1 MARKGAASIFA
12 TALLLGVFAN
22 IAPRVVESI
31 GVSYGMSG
39 DNLPPASTVVGMYK
53 SNGIP
58 LMRIYA
64 PDQAA
69 LQAVGG
75 TGIRV
80 VVGAPNEVLSSL
92 AASPAAAASWVRNN
106 IQAYYPSVTF
116 RCVCVGNE
124 VAGAAAADLVPAM
137 ESVRAALAAA
147 GLDGVIKVTTS
158 VSQAILGEY
167 KAPSAADFTDEA
179 QGFMGPVLGF
189 LARTGAPLMASVY
202 PYFTY
207 ATNPSAMDL
216 AYALFTA
223 QGTVLQD
230 GDFGYQ
236 NLFDATVD
244 SFYVAMERHGGAGVT
259 LVVSESGWPSAGGVA
274 ASPENAATY
283 NQNLINHVGK
293 GTPRH
298 PGAIETILFSMFN
311 ENLKESGV
319 EQNWGLFYPNTNRV
333 YPISFN

>member
-1 MARKGAASIFA
+1 
-12 TALLLGVFAN
+12 VD
-22 IAPRVVESI
+22 SI

-39 DNLPPASTVVGMYK
+39 DNLPPPSTVVDMYK
-53 SNGIP
+53 STGITA
-58 LMRIYA
+58 MRLYA

-75 TGIRV
+75 GTGIGV
-80 VVGAPNEVLSSL
+80 VVGAPNDVLANL

-106 IQAYYPSVTF
+106 IQAYPKVSF

-124 VAGAAAADLVPAM
+124 VDGSATRNLVPAM
-137 ESVRAALAAA
+137 ENVRAALTAA
-147 GLDGVIKVTTS
+147 GLDGIRVTTS
-158 VSQAILGEY
+158 VSQAILGGY
-167 KAPSAADFTDEA
+167 KPPSEAEFTSEA
-179 QGFMGPVLGF
+179 QGFMGPVLQF

-216 AYALFTA
+216 SYALFTA
-223 QGTVLQD
+223 PGKVLQD
-230 GDFGYQ
+230 GDYGYQ

-244 SFYVAMERHGGAGVT
+244 SFYVAMGNHSGSGVP
-259 LVVSESGWPSAGGVA
+259 LVVGESGWPSAGGVA
-274 ASPENAATY
+274 ASSENAATY
-283 NQNLINHVGK
+283 NQNLINHVGQ

-298 PGAIETILFSMFN
+298 PGAIETYLFSMFN

-319 EQNWGLFYPNTNRV
+319 EQNWGFFYPNMKQV

>member
-1 MARKGAASIFA
+1 M
-12 TALLLGVFAN
+12 
-22 IAPRVVESI
+22 
-31 GVSYGMSG
+31 SYGMSG
-39 DNLPPASTVVGMYK
+39 DNLPPASTVVAMYK
-53 SNGIP
+53 ANGIP

-80 VVGAPNEVLSSL
+80 VVGAPNDVLSSL

-106 IQAYYPSVTF
+106 IQAYPDVTF

-124 VAGAAAADLVPAM
+124 VEGGAAQDLVPAM
-137 ESVRAALAAA
+137 ENVRAALAAA
-147 GLDGVIKVTTS
+147 GLDGIKVTTS
-158 VSQAILGEY
+158 VSQAILGGY
-167 KAPSAADFTDEA
+167 KPPSAADFTAEA
-179 QGFMGPVLGF
+179 QGFMGPVLAF

-207 ATNPSAMDL
+207 AANPSAMDL
-216 AYALFTA
+216 SYALFTA
-223 QGTVLQD
+223 PGAVLQD
-230 GDFGYQ
+230 GTYGYQ

-244 SFYVAMERHGGAGVT
+244 SFYVAMGKNGGAGVT

-274 ASPENAATY
+274 ASPENAALY
-283 NQNLINHVGK
+283 NQNLINHVGR

-298 PGAIETILFSMFN
+298 PGGIETYLFSMFN

-319 EQNWGLFYPNTNRV
+319 EQNWGLFYPNTQRV

>member
-1 MARKGAASIFA
+1 MARQGAASMFA

-22 IAPRVVESI
+22 ISPSVESV

-53 SNGIP
+53 ANGIP

-69 LQAVGG
+69 LEAVGG

-80 VVGAPNEVLSSL
+80 VVGAPNDVLSSL

-106 IQAYYPSVTF
+106 IQAYPDVTF

-124 VAGAAAADLVPAM
+124 VEGGAAQDLVPAM
-137 ESVRAALAAA
+137 ENVRAALAAA
-147 GLDGVIKVTTS
+147 GLDGIKVTTS
-158 VSQAILGEY
+158 VSQAILGGY
-167 KAPSAADFTDEA
+167 KPPSAADFTAEA

-216 AYALFTA
+216 SYALFTA
-223 QGTVLQD
+223 PGTVLQD
-230 GDFGYQ
+230 GTYGYQ

-244 SFYVAMERHGGAGVT
+244 SFYVAMGKNGGSGVT

-274 ASPENAATY
+274 ASPENAALY
-283 NQNLINHVGK
+283 NQNLINHVGR

-319 EQNWGLFYPNTNRV
+319 EQNWGLFYPNTQRV

>member
-1 MARKGAASIFA
+1 MERKGAASMFA
-12 TALLLGVFAN
+12 TALLLGVFAH
-22 IAPRVVESI
+22 IAPSVDSI

-39 DNLPPASTVVGMYK
+39 DNLPPASTVVSMYK
-53 SNGIP
+53 ANGIP

-80 VVGAPNEVLSSL
+80 VVGAPNEVLSTL
-92 AASPAAAASWVRNN
+92 ASSPAAAASWVRNN
-106 IQAYYPSVTF
+106 IQAYYPDVTF

-124 VAGAAAADLVPAM
+124 VAGAATSDLVPAM
-137 ESVRAALAAA
+137 ENVRAALAAA
-147 GLDGVIKVTTS
+147 GLDGIKVTTS
-158 VSQAILGEY
+158 VSQAILGGY
-167 KAPSAADFTDEA
+167 KPPSAAEFTDEA
-179 QGFMGPVLGF
+179 QGFMGPVLDF

-216 AYALFTA
+216 SYALFTA
-223 QGTVLQD
+223 PGTVLQD
-230 GDFGYQ
+230 GEYGYQ

-244 SFYVAMERHGGAGVT
+244 SFYVAMARHGGAGVT

-274 ASPENAATY
+274 ASPENAALY